1 MEISRITYDAVC
13 NSEAL
18 QHRITQAVYSLTE
31 ARGTLIPAQLGYL
44 HMANVTST
52 PYRGIEVKLYFATEL
67 ALETIKKKK
76 KIFTINSDLNIF
88 KNFFFVGPL
97 TEVVTVEKINCP
109 KYKVRKNDDGAEE
122 LVIRDKMDTAEQLAV
137 VLHCNLDLVMAT
149 IHNINLNDPNFMVEA
164 NVVNDNKKKKHQVMI
179 MGNVTDE
186 HSVRVTVQMTEDA
199 DEQYDENDA
208 IPYLMRLKEKQ
219 DQLAKAFD
227 EVKSN
232 AKNKTKKA
240 RKVAKLET
248 KTNTKIDKLMK

>member
-1 MEISRITYDAVC
+1 M
-13 NSEAL
+13 
-18 QHRITQAVYSLTE
+18 
-31 ARGTLIPAQLGYL
+31 
-44 HMANVTST
+44 
-52 PYRGIEVKLYFATEL
+52 
-67 ALETIKKKK
+67 
-76 KIFTINSDLNIF
+76 
-88 KNFFFVGPL
+88 
-97 TEVVTVEKINCP
+97 
-109 KYKVRKNDDGAEE
+109 
-122 LVIRDKMDTAEQLAV
+122 IRDKMDTAEQLAV

-219 DQLAKAFD
+219 DQLAKVFD